1 MNTGTPRPLF
11 RSRWTTEEDEELR
24 RRIEQRQTA
33 GIITAAMGRTNHAIR
48 GRAGELGLMVPTTI
62 APWRVGVKR

>member
-1 MNTGTPRPLF
+1 MITGNRRPRF

-33 GIITAAMGRTNHAIR
+33 GIIAAAMGRTNHAIR
-48 GRAGELGLMVPTTI
+48 RRAGELSLMVPTTI
-62 APWRVGVKR
+62 APWRAGVKR